1 MKMFKNLL
9 VAGLAFTTLS
19 VSAQTVDEIVAK
31 NIEAMGGAAK
41 IATLTSVKK
50 TGTMSAQGQ
59 EFPVTITI
67 DHMKGFRMDLEIMGT
82 SNYQII
88 TPTKSSMF
96 FPIQQM
102 SEPKAGTDEEVKEQ
116 QSALDVQSA
125 LYNYKERGTTIELV
139 GNDKV
144 DGADAYKLKVDRKD
158 GKSAFYLIDKKTNRV
173 VKTISKGKGP
183 DGVEQDVETP
193 YGDYKQ
199 NADGY
204 WFAYTTAFQGGM
216 VAVTYEKI
224 ETNIKVDESIFK
236 D

>member
-1 MKMFKNLL
+1 MKMFKKLL
-9 VAGLAFTTLS
+9 LAGLAFTTLS

-50 TGTMSAQGQ
+50 TGTLSAQGQ
-59 EFPVTITI
+59 DFPVTLNIA
-67 DHMKGFRMDLEIMGT
+67 HMKGFRMDLEIMGT

-88 TPTKSSMF
+88 TPERASMF

-102 SEPKAGTDEEVKEQ
+102 TEPKVTTGEDIKEMQ
-116 QSALDVQSA
+116 GALDIQNS
-125 LYNYKERGTTIELV
+125 LYNYKEKGTAVELV
-139 GNDKV
+139 GEEKV
-144 DGADAYKLKVDRKD
+144 DAQDAYKLKVTKKE
-158 GKSAFYLIDKKTNRV
+158 GKSAFYFIDKKTNRII
-173 VKTISKGKGP
+173 KTVAKAKGP
-183 DGVEQDVETP
+183 DGTEQDVETP

-216 VAVTYEKI
+216 AAVTFEKI
-224 ETNIKVDESIFK
+224 ETNIKIDESIFK